1 MTDTIPDP
9 TDRSVYPLWARD
21 TARYGDTDLNGHLN
35 NAAFSTFLET
45 GRITFLLD
53 RQADLTPPG
62 HGFAIVRLV
71 MDFRAEMHW
80 GTAVEIGTA
89 VPRVGRTSFTL
100 AQAIFQEGACTA
112 TAECILVLLDLTSRR
127 AAPIEGKLRAALEA
141 NGPIRARSA

>member
-1 MTDTIPDP
+1 MTHDATDP
-9 TDRSVYPLWARD
+9 TDRAMYPLWARD

-45 GRITFLLD
+45 GRIVFLLD
-53 RQADLTPPG
+53 PKDPLAPPG
-62 HGFAIVRLV
+62 HGFAIVRLA
-71 MDFRAEMHW
+71 MDFRAEMRW
-80 GTAVEIGTA
+80 GTEVEIGTA

-112 TAECILVLLDLTSRR
+112 TAECVLVLLDLTARR

-141 NGPIRARSA
+141 NGPFSRSP

>member
-45 GRITFLLD
+45 GRISFLLD
-53 RQADLTPPG
+53 READLTPPG

-100 AQAIFQEGACTA
+100 AQAIFQEGTCTA
-112 TAECILVLLDLTSRR
+112 TAECVLVLLDLTSRR
-127 AAPIEGKLRAALEA
+127 AAPIEGRLRSALEA
-141 NGPIRARSA
+141 NGPISRTP